1 MRKNS
6 KGFTLI
12 EMLIVIAIIAILVA
26 IAIPTFSGA
35 LTKAKEAADEA
46 NIRSYYGEVVIKNLT
61 DNVGF
66 PDAYDDTA
74 KPKLNY
80 SDKLTW
86 ALDKDG
92 VLTIKYDAEKLN
104 DLELTAEPISIGNDK
119 DDDRR

>member
-1 MRKNS
+1 MKRNS
-6 KGFTLI
+6 KGFTLV

-61 DNVGF
+61 DDDPF
-66 PDAYDDTA
+66 PVDYDESI

-80 SDKLTW
+80 KDKLEW
-86 ALDKDG
+86 KIDDDG
-92 VLTIKYDAEKLN
+92 TLNIKYDADKID
-104 DLELTAEPISIGNDK
+104 DLILTAEPINAPEEKSST
-119 DDDRR
+119 